1 MQQSKSILIK
11 GKDTGY
17 VYETTDGEILTN
29 LTTGITGKR
38 EQIKSDL
45 VIPLRLNSMHE
56 KNPILKELIKTLKLA
71 IE

>member
-17 VYETTDGEILTN
+17 VYETTDGESLTN

-38 EQIKSDL
+38 EQIKTAL
-45 VIPLRLNSMHE
+45 VIPLRLNSMQQ
-56 KNPILKELIKTLKLA
+56 KNPLLKELIIKIGLA